1 MTSLSHE
8 QAREFIQQEQLAD
21 EDRLALRQHLA
32 DCEECRA
39 YAAIHVHL
47 WQQLPLRTP
56 RATPSY
62 AQRQAIL
69 DAAERQ
75 GMPRFWRPMSA
86 AAGLAV
92 LVFLVLSVWVVAGAT
107 RRTASQPDLP
117 APLATMLAPFLP
129 QPTPT
134 IEPTPDPA
142 GRYVIDTVPAPSL
155 AGNIIGEPLEQQ
167 VAVYLPPSYD
177 GSDRR
182 YPVVYALTND
192 FMVDTAQVV
201 KHAGDTRFG
210 MKLALGEGA
219 QEMIVVTPDFLNALN
234 LTNLFVNSPISG
246 DWERYI
252 AVDLV
257 NYIDANYRTLP
268 ATESRGLLGA
278 TQNGMSAFGI
288 AMRHADVF
296 GSVYL
301 QRPIAFHPDGL
312 EQTNMLSPAG
322 RIGVLN
328 LFEELSALPEEERLS
343 GMKAHFAP
351 GNTYPFS
358 QFGAIIYGI
367 AFAPAAEAGPP
378 YFEYPYTAPDGQ
390 IDPDIW
396 RKWESGYGEIPQK
409 IEAYRDVLLAL
420 NIAVSSED
428 APGSGATFLS
438 EQLTTAGISHAF
450 AQSETSAL
458 EELGR
463 VVFPFFSE
471 VLTFE

>member
-1 MTSLSHE
+1 MISLSHE
-8 QAREFIQQEQLAD
+8 QAREFIQQDHLTD

-32 DCEECRA
+32 GCEECRA

-56 RATPSY
+56 RATPTH

-69 DAAERQ
+69 DAADKQ
-75 GMPRFWRPMSA
+75 VVPRFWRPVSA

-92 LVFLVLSVWVVAGAT
+92 LVFVALSFWVMAGAT
-107 RRTASQPDLP
+107 RQTASQPDLP

-134 IEPTPDPA
+134 IPPTPDPA

-155 AGNIIGEPLEQQ
+155 GGNIIGEPLEQQ

-182 YPVVYALTND
+182 YPVVYALTGD
-192 FMVDTAQVV
+192 PSTYGDEVV
-201 KHAGDTRFG
+201 AGADDNRFG

-219 QEMIVVTPDFLNALN
+219 QEMIVVTPDSVNTLRLI
-234 LTNLFVNSPISG
+234 NLFVNSPISG

-252 AVDLV
+252 TVDLV
-257 NYIDANYRTLP
+257 NYIDAHYRTLP
-268 ATESRGLLGA
+268 VAESRGLLGA
-278 TQNGMSAFGI
+278 NMNGMSAFGI
-288 AMRHADVF
+288 ATRHADVF

-301 QRPIAFHPDGL
+301 QRPLAFHPGAL
-312 EQTNMLSPAG
+312 EETTMLSPAG

-328 LFEELSALPEEERLS
+328 LFEELSALPADEGLNELK
-343 GMKAHFAP
+343 KAAP
-351 GNTYPFS
+351 GKSSLVARYS
-358 QFGAIIYGI
+358 AVIYGI
-367 AFAPAAEAGPP
+367 AFAPAADAGAP
-378 YFEYPYTAPDGQ
+378 YFEYPYGTPDGQ

-396 RKWESGYGEIPQK
+396 RKWESGFGEIPQK
-409 IEAYRDVLLAL
+409 IEANRDALLIL
-420 NIAVSSED
+420 NIAVSSKD
-428 APGSGATFLS
+428 APGSRATYLS
-438 EQLTTAGISHAF
+438 EQLTAAGISHAF
-450 AQSETSAL
+450 TQSETSEL

-471 VLTFE
+471 ALAFE